1 MDEGIQSGCVERLCG
16 DRQQEDGST
25 DRNAFRSQVRGP
37 CSCIWTP
44 FVSIHIGALMCGLLL
59 TEQLSHDVMTDMAF
73 GGGSEMLRDG
83 DVTGHWAMIDSG
95 MRYY

>member
-1 MDEGIQSGCVERLCG
+1 M
-16 DRQQEDGST
+16 
-25 DRNAFRSQVRGP
+25 
-37 CSCIWTP
+37 
-44 FVSIHIGALMCGLLL
+44 SIHFGALMCGLLL